1 MRRISWLSSA
11 LALVAMAGFMATAN
25 CGNDAEDDEEALVAQ
40 NLKRQAECGIAGT
53 GVSKHDEVRACDP
66 GNTKKTT
73 ICHVPPG
80 NPANAHTLC
89 IGNPAVKHHLA
100 NHPDY
105 LGPCKVE
112 NPCPPPTEPPAPPP
126 PPPPPPSGTGGTD
139 GTGGAGGAP
148 PPPPPPPPATGGTG
162 GQIVE

>member
-1 MRRISWLSSA
+1 MRRNMWFSSA
-11 LALVAMAGFMATAN
+11 LAVAAMAGFMVTAN
-25 CGNDAEDDEEALVAQ
+25 CGNDAEDDEADQIAQ
-40 NLKRQAECGIAGT
+40 NLKRQAECGITDVG
-53 GVSKHDEVRACDP
+53 KHDEVRACEP

-112 NPCPPPTEPPAPPP
+112 NPCPPPMQPPP
-126 PPPPPPSGTGGTD
+126 PPPPPPPMGGAGGTD
-139 GTGGAGGAP
+139 GTGGMGGSPPP

-162 GQIVE
+162 GGQIVD